1 MTLFTYFV
9 TKFTIKRMLCH
20 GEINKLI
27 ALYVSIYVVENLVY
41 CVSWWHPSLSGC
53 WSYFWSCNLM
63 TLLCSLVTILWMES
77 HLYRARF
84 IISNIVWTTFRHNDT
99 QLRSKT
105 TKALRFAC
113 LSKPSTTLIELWR
126 WCCFYTKEA
135 WENRKACS
143 PVSINWF
150 LNDSLTKLWSGPI
163 IQTSHCCH

>member
-1 MTLFTYFV
+1 
-9 TKFTIKRMLCH
+9 MLCH

-27 ALYVSIYVVENLVY
+27 ALYVSIICCRKPSILYVFLDDIPACPDVDHTFGAVI
-41 CVSWWHPSLSGC
+41 WWLCFVPWWQSCGWRAIYIAPDLSSQISFEPLFDTMTHNCGQKQPKLSG
-53 WSYFWSCNLM
+53 
-63 TLLCSLVTILWMES
+63 SLVCQNKSTI
-77 HLYRARF
+77 
-84 IISNIVWTTFRHNDT
+84 
-99 QLRSKT
+99 
-105 TKALRFAC
+105 
-113 LSKPSTTLIELWR
+113 LIELWR